1 MGKKIFGIV
10 GLVFLLGYFVTLVLH
25 ISANFDQYQW
35 DFRTHRMAGEIFAAG
50 SDPYDP
56 RILFP
61 EAQTTFLYNY
71 PPVTLYFYNFFAQFD
86 YKTAFHIFLIA
97 KCILLIGLIYFWKR
111 EFLKTNAN
119 ALFGLFCL
127 LAFNSAV
134 YRDLIA
140 GNINLLEQV
149 FLWLAFF
156 LYLKRRLILFCTF
169 CLLAASFKMT
179 PAFFLVLLL
188 VADDKKKYQYFVC
201 SGLAFFAYLFVQY
214 IIVPDMFTNGIRNAF
229 AVVSERGNIVPSTFT
244 LLSDIFKWLSKNVGV
259 TIPQAIPYTIT
270 LIFAAAVIFFTY
282 KAYIRLNNL
291 KVKNRQMVEVFL
303 FCLVYA
309 LIHPR
314 FKDYAYILLIVPAF
328 YIIVNNRFT
337 KANSFIFFFA
347 ALVYPPFIIP
357 GTEIVFT
364 FFWKYYPLMVAYAI
378 WGMYLYEIYSSGKQP
393 CELPPHQ
400 SFK

>member
-1 MGKKIFGIV
+1 
-10 GLVFLLGYFVTLVLH
+10 
-25 ISANFDQYQW
+25 
-35 DFRTHRMAGEIFAAG
+35 
-50 SDPYDP
+50 
-56 RILFP
+56 
-61 EAQTTFLYNY
+61 
-71 PPVTLYFYNFFAQFD
+71 
-86 YKTAFHIFLIA
+86 
-97 KCILLIGLIYFWKR
+97 
-111 EFLKTNAN
+111 
-119 ALFGLFCL
+119 
-127 LAFNSAV
+127 
-134 YRDLIA
+134 
-140 GNINLLEQV
+140 
-149 FLWLAFF
+149 
-156 LYLKRRLILFCTF
+156 
-169 CLLAASFKMT
+169 MT

-378 WGMYLYEIYSSGKQP
+378 WGMYLYEIYSSEKQP